1 MGEAGGGIATAL
13 GIRGRGV
20 LSEGPALVGVGSP
33 ILVRLDPGFGVPNGD
48 WWRVGEDVCLG
59 LSWYKAC
66 GRPGLSES

>member
-20 LSEGPALVGVGSP
+20 LSEGPPLVGVGSP

-48 WWRVGEDVCLG
+48 
-59 LSWYKAC
+59 
-66 GRPGLSES
+66 